1 MKLSEK
7 FDEVLTA
14 MHKARSMF
22 VKVKKDKQNTHLK
35 NKYAT
40 LDSVLDAITPAL
52 TDNDLML
59 MQDMIESEA
68 PNRIKV
74 ETTVIHVSGQWV
86 KFYAE
91 LPIVKNDPQ
100 GVGSAFTYA
109 RRYAAAAAFGLSQAD
124 DDAQIAVKSAQDWKR
139 DIDKCEDLE
148 SLQRVLKQA
157 WSACDPASKQVVKE
171 HYESRKAQI
180 EIGSAR
186 GFSPAAPRQN
196 LATTVDQPAAKAV
209 ESQPITDFES
219 LTTGRKRPDK
229 DQIMHVITG
238 DIRKEPR
245 VKAGANGTL
254 YIVELSER
262 YKDRDQQWQYT
273 NYTFFFN
280 AKSEGLN
287 GWYQEAFQVG
297 KVISVSCETLRI
309 ESREYEGKIYNTL
322 QAGGFANLIFSQR
335 GGQQQAPQQSQPRQQ
350 TQSQPRQNSEPP
362 IDFDDD
368 IPF

>member
-7 FDEVLTA
+7 FGEVLPA
-14 MHKARSMF
+14 LHKARSMF

-35 NKYAT
+35 NRYAT

-139 DIDKCEDLE
+139 DIDKCEDME

-209 ESQPITDFES
+209 ESQPITDFE
-219 LTTGRKRPDK
+219 
-229 DQIMHVITG
+229 
-238 DIRKEPR
+238 
-245 VKAGANGTL
+245 
-254 YIVELSER
+254 
-262 YKDRDQQWQYT
+262 
-273 NYTFFFN
+273 
-280 AKSEGLN
+280 
-287 GWYQEAFQVG
+287 
-297 KVISVSCETLRI
+297 
-309 ESREYEGKIYNTL
+309 
-322 QAGGFANLIFSQR
+322 
-335 GGQQQAPQQSQPRQQ
+335 
-350 TQSQPRQNSEPP
+350 
-362 IDFDDD
+362 
-368 IPF
+368 